1 MDKRYETKVVRHV
14 FTDVEKLDLG
24 QQLAREND
32 NLESIEGNF
41 EEVKAEYKA
50 KVAASE
56 AKSKLLFQY
65 VRNGF
70 QTKEARCWATL
81 LPKIGKKEWR
91 LEGQDETAEPVLVE
105 PMEPHDYQLELIRG
119 EARFSHRE
127 ELQLFLPVD
136 SDAGILAVGMF
147 KDRWYGAIRM
157 TLSGKTLDERL
168 NPEAKAVKHR
178 KDCVRVHAKR
188 ALEWIRETHG
198 DDVAEGFAGSINAL
212 IADNS
217 ERAE

>member
-1 MDKRYETKVVRHV
+1 MEKRYETKVVRHT

-127 ELQLFLPVD
+127 ELHLFLPVD

-198 DDVAEGFAGSINAL
+198 DDVAEGFVGAINAL

>member
-1 MDKRYETKVVRHV
+1 METKFETKVVRHV

-24 QQLAREND
+24 QQLAREAE

-56 AKSKLLFQY
+56 ARSKLLFQY

-70 QTKEARCWATL
+70 QTREARCWATL
-81 LPKIGKKEWR
+81 LPKVGKKEWR

-105 PMEPHDYQLELIRG
+105 NMEPHDYQLELIRG
-119 EARFSHRE
+119 EARFGHRE

-136 SDAGILAVGMF
+136 GASGILAVGMF
-147 KDRWYGAIRM
+147 RDRWYGAVRIS
-157 TLSGKTLDERL
+157 LSGKSIDERL
-168 NPEAKAVKHR
+168 DPEAKAVKHR